1 MPPHRAHSALHDA
14 RAAAELLG
22 PDYLAGLAA
31 VALEDGV
38 VTDEEHRDLDG
49 VALLLGLPAAA
60 VDEALAT
67 PRTGRERWQLRPGDL
82 VVFTGATTP
91 PREDRQRDAAAAGLA
106 VGDSVTQENAPAGRR
121 RPRLDVGRGPEGRQ
135 CQIPIVHPAAYQGML
150 AGLKATV

>member
-49 VALLLGLPAAA
+49 VALLLGLPVAA
-60 VDEALAT
+60 VDEALAA

-106 VGDSVTQENAPAGRR
+106 VGDSVTRKTRLLVAAGPDSMSGEARKAVNVR
-121 RPRLDVGRGPEGRQ
+121 SRSSIRLPTRECSPG
-135 CQIPIVHPAAYQGML
+135 
-150 AGLKATV
+150 